1 MNRATDRK
9 ILFLKTYSNFQRIE
23 FNDILLIQA
32 FGDYVKFC
40 TEDKVYLSHT
50 PMSRIEDML
59 ASSNFIRVH
68 RSFIVNI
75 SKISRVTLNKIEIN
89 NYKIPV
95 SKSYRHNLLN
105 QIVVI

>member
-1 MNRATDRK
+1 MNRSTDRK

-40 TEDKVYLSHT
+40 TADKVYLSHT
-50 PMSRIEDML
+50 PMNKIEAML
-59 ASSNFIRVH
+59 GSNNFIRVH

-75 SKISRVTLNKIEIN
+75 SKISRVTLNKIEISQ
-89 NYKIPV
+89 YKVPV
-95 SKSYRHNLLN
+95 SKSYRHNLLE